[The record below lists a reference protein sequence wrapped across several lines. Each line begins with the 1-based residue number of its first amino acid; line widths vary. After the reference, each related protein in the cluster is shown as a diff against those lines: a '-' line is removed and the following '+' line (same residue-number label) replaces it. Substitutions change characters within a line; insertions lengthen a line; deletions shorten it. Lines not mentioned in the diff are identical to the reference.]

1 MGPDWVGGVLVLFF
15 INKKPPM
22 DDAAFGQMMR
32 VMGQGY
38 QQKYETLQEEHNKL
52 QRDFQEYKVKM
63 NQIVEALSIENRKL
77 KEPPIK
83 TENKS
88 NGKRGPGRPRK
99 EVKIRDVVE
108 DEDEEE
114 EDSEEDAEETT
125 NTPRKRTRSTTLEE
139 QQSEDD
145 DNDHQHVDDS
155 EVVEIGLTVR
165 PEDFFSD
172 YKVPTEDARNVRPRA
187 NKFKKRADLHWD
199 FFVNNNVIQPRTLQ
213 NKPTPLFCRFTTG
226 FTEPQNLVM
235 WLQQGEQREWKLG
248 SWMDK
253 RVGDPKQRLDVVMLH
268 QAEQMG
274 VSHIQVKVWEGQAQE
289 PIRDPSRIG

>member
-1 MGPDWVGGVLVLFF
+1 
-15 INKKPPM
+15 M

-52 QRDFQEYKVKM
+52 QRDFHEYKEKM
-63 NQIVEALSIENRKL
+63 NQIIETLSIENRKL

-83 TENKS
+83 TEHKS
-88 NGKRGPGRPRK
+88 NGKKGPGRPRK
-99 EVKIRDVVE
+99 EVKISDVE
-108 DEDEEE
+108 EEE

-139 QQSEDD
+139 QQRRKSIPPKYSSEDD
-145 DNDHQHVDDS
+145 DNDQQHVDDS
-155 EVVEIGLTVR
+155 EVIEIGLTVR
-165 PEDFFSD
+165 PEDFFAD
-172 YKVPTEDARNVRPRA
+172 YKVPTEDARNVRPKA

-274 VSHIQVKVWEGQAQE
+274 QAQE